1 MRALVSVHIPESPP
15 PNTPNGYHKI
25 AVSTFSL
32 LVGELEFF
40 RNMVD
45 CLVVGGVESWTKVS
59 SSVTSQHR
67 QMSFLYRR
75 ILQEPETGAILEALF
90 SVTA

>member
-1 MRALVSVHIPESPP
+1 VHIPESPP
-15 PNTPNGYHKI
+15 ANTPNGFHKK

-32 LVGELEFF
+32 LVGEMEIF
-40 RNMVD
+40 RTMFD
-45 CLVVGGVESWTKVS
+45 CLVVGLKSRAQV
-59 SSVTSQHR
+59 SSVTSQQR

-75 ILQEPETGAILEALF
+75 ILQEPETGTILAALF